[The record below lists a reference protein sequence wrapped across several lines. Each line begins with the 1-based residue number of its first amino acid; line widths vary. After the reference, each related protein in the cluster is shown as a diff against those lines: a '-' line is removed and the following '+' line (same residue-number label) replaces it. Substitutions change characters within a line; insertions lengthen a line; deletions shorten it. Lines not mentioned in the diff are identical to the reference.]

1 MILACKII
9 EKIGKN
15 EFFPRKVC
23 AFRKKILPLQ
33 PQKQKPASVAQ
44 LVRAPDC

>member
-33 PQKQKPASVAQ
+33 PQNKNLLQ
-44 LVRAPDC
+44 